1 MKTTLAALLLTLPAA
16 LPAAET
22 PTPAAEKPMPAKTET
37 AIFGGGCFWCTEA
50 VFETEPGVTD
60 VQSGYSGGQKENPT
74 YRDVCTGTT
83 GHAEVVSITFDPEKT
98 SYEKLV
104 RLFFGSHDP
113 TTLNQQGAD
122 VGTQYR
128 SAIYTTTE
136 SQREVAEKVKAELD
150 KSGKFKKP
158 IVTEIKGAAAFFA
171 AEKYHQDYY
180 RSNPAAPYSQYIRQ
194 KMKTLGRDK

>member
-1 MKTTLAALLLTLPAA
+1 MKTALTALLLTLPAA

-22 PTPAAEKPMPAKTET
+22 PAPAPEKSMPAETET

-83 GHAEVVSITFDPEKT
+83 GHAEVVSITFDPEKV

-128 SAIYTTTE
+128 SAIYTTSE
-136 SQREVAEKVKAELD
+136 AQREVAEKVKAELD
-150 KSGKFKKP
+150 ASGKFKKP

-180 RSNPAAPYSQYIRQ
+180 RSNPDAPYSQYIRQ
-194 KMKTLGRDK
+194 KMKKLGRE